1 MSINTFGFL
10 LGSPRTPSQQQQQ
23 QQHQQQQQPNEHR
36 RTTMVLQPRPVSR
49 GRSDSV
55 TSILL
60 GQDFF
65 VPHPAPVELSSLV
78 ALERAAAISS
88 QPQPQQRSSMLVDTT
103 NLEMGLAALTF
114 HPQPFH
120 PHNINSINNNSI
132 NNHDSG
138 GKETAST
145 TTPRDESSKCTSCWT
160 PLPNQQQ
167 QQKQQQQ
174 QPLQQQQQKRNSSN
188 NNNKREYPPPPPPL
202 NAPEDIQL
210 LSLVNTT
217 SSSSH
222 CKRLRTN
229 SELVVD
235 APRLPSDLDD
245 QPTTSGSSS
254 SSSSNRSSSIKL
266 HHRTGWGWVA
276 VPQLGPRFR
285 DSEEKQDT
293 PELGSDDEDDPLDT
307 CDDAGCGGVSV
318 GSMPILPTFATP
330 PTVRAINHLKMRRL
344 QEAAL
349 FVPY

>member
-10 LGSPRTPSQQQQQ
+10 LGSPRTPSQQPQQQ
-23 QQHQQQQQPNEHR
+23 QRQQQQQQQQPNEHR
-36 RTTMVLQPRPVSR
+36 RTTMVLQPRPVYR

-65 VPHPAPVELSSLV
+65 VPHPAPVGLSSLV

-88 QPQPQQRSSMLVDTT
+88 LSQPQPILVDTT

-160 PLPNQQQ
+160 PLPNPQQPL
-167 QQKQQQQ
+167 QQQQ
-174 QPLQQQQQKRNSSN
+174 QPLQQQQKRNSS

-307 CDDAGCGGVSV
+307 CDAGCGGVSV